1 MKMKMNKL
9 YRLRMRVS
17 NIKNENEY
25 G

>member
-1 MKMKMNKL
+1 MGNKL